1 MCDRLNTRSTP
12 ILAQRPEPHR
22 WPPPILCALIRTLCR
37 AAPYMQY
44 LVHHHR
50 RAPNSAGCTKCIYG
64 IRAKY
69 PAAWEPLG
77 CTEPPKVRWMEAR
90 LDSDCTACIQA
101 QLQCVVALHLHSS
114 VVALCMCRSAAAYRS
129 SFTSGRECSCTRIW
143 TRHTDT
149 SESSSSSPSPS
160 TPSPSPSYNPKY
172 PVM

>member
-1 MCDRLNTRSTP
+1 MAATDP
-12 ILAQRPEPHR
+12 
-22 WPPPILCALIRTLCR
+22 LCLIRTLCR

-101 QLQCVVALHLHSS
+101 QLQCVAALHLHSS

-143 TRHTDT
+143 TRHTTQTPQCPHHCPDT
-149 SESSSSSPSPS
+149 YRHIQIHDDPHHHPFFF
-160 TPSPSPSYNPKY
+160 Y
-172 PVM
+172 P

>member
-101 QLQCVVALHLHSS
+101 QLQCVAALHLHSS
-114 VVALCMCRSAAAYRS
+114 VEHLHGERLTLHRVRLDPMPAELVDAASQEANTS
-129 SFTSGRECSCTRIW
+129 SSQA
-143 TRHTDT
+143 
-149 SESSSSSPSPS
+149 SESSASSCPTAS
-160 TPSPSPSYNPKY
+160 SYSADSAD
-172 PVM
+172 